1 MKKETSSKIRL
12 GLFVTI
18 GLAVF
23 IGGIYFI
30 GEGQQL
36 FRSTFRIS
44 GVFKD
49 VGGLQPGNNVRF
61 SGINVGVVD
70 NINIIS
76 DSTVRVEILIDE
88 ATRKFIRKN
97 AIASIGSEGL
107 MGNKILIII
116 PGTVGE
122 KIIENNDT
130 VITTL
135 PMNLDEVFLSLKA
148 TIDNTTII
156 TGDLANIMENIQ
168 SGRGTICRLV
178 MDSSLRQNFDSTF
191 ENLKEGTAEFRRF
204 MIKTNDLDLDGIVVS
219 LKVTMDNTANITGD
233 LLKITNTIQSGQGTM
248 GKLFM
253 DPSLGYNI
261 DTTVIHLKEGTE
273 GLKSLLEKAKKSWLL
288 WGN

>member
-1 MKKETSSKIRL
+1 MKKETSSKIKL

-23 IGGIYFI
+23 VGGIYFI

-88 ATRKFIRKN
+88 ATRKFIKKN

-122 KIIENNDT
+122 KNIENNDT
-130 VITTL
+130 VITSV

-148 TIDNTTII
+148 TIDNTTSI
-156 TGDLANIMENIQ
+156 TGDLAKITENIQ
-168 SGRGTICRLV
+168 SGRGTIGRLL
-178 MDSSLRQNFDSTF
+178 MDRSLRKDFDSTF
-191 ENLKEGTAEFRRF
+191 ENLKEGTAEFHRF
-204 MIKTNDLDLDGIVVS
+204 MVKANDLDEIFVS
-219 LKVTMDNTANITGD
+219 LKLTMDNTANITGD

>member
-70 NINIIS
+70 NISIIS

-130 VITTL
+130 VITAV

-148 TIDNTTII
+148 TIDNTTSI
-156 TGDLANIMENIQ
+156 TGDLAKITENIQ
-168 SGRGTICRLV
+168 SGRGTIGRLL
-178 MDSSLRQNFDSTF
+178 MDRSLRKDFDSTF
-191 ENLKEGTAEFRRF
+191 DNLKEGTAEFHRF
-204 MIKTNDLDLDGIVVS
+204 MLKANDLDEVFES
-219 LKVTMDNTANITGD
+219 LKLTMDNTANITGD

>member
-1 MKKETSSKIRL
+1 M
-12 GLFVTI
+12 TI
-18 GLAVF
+18 GMAVF
-23 IGGIYFI
+23 IVGIYFI

-88 ATRKFIRKN
+88 TTRKFIKKN

-116 PGTVGE
+116 PGTAGE
-122 KIIENNDT
+122 RIIENNDT
-130 VITTL
+130 VITAV

-148 TIDNTTII
+148 TIDNTTSI
-156 TGDLANIMENIQ
+156 TGDLAKITENIQ
-168 SGRGTICRLV
+168 SGRGTIGRLL
-178 MDSSLRQNFDSTF
+178 MDRSLRQNFDSTF
-191 ENLKEGTAEFRRF
+191 QNLKDGTAEFHRL
-204 MIKTNDLDLDGIVVS
+204 MVKANDLDEVFVS
-219 LKVTMDNTANITGD
+219 LKLTMDNTANITGD

-273 GLKSLLEKAKKSWLL
+273 GLKSLLDKAKKSWLL

>member
-1 MKKETSSKIRL
+1 MKKATSSKIKL
-12 GLFVTI
+12 GMFVTL
-18 GLAVF
+18 GMAVF
-23 IGGIYFI
+23 IAGIYFI

-49 VGGLQPGNNVRF
+49 VAGLQPGNNVRF

-70 NINIIS
+70 NISIVS
-76 DSTVRVEILIDE
+76 DSSVRVEILIDE
-88 ATRKFIRKN
+88 DTRKFIKKD
-97 AIASIGSEGL
+97 AVATIGSEGL
-107 MGNKILIII
+107 MGNKILIIT
-116 PGTVGE
+116 PGSGGE
-122 KIIENNDT
+122 KIIENND
-130 VITTL
+130 VIVTSL
-135 PMNLDEVFLSLKA
+135 PLNLDDVFASLKT
-148 TIDNTTII
+148 TIDNTSNI
-156 TGDLANIMENIQ
+156 TGDLAKITENIQ
-168 SGRGTICRLV
+168 SGRGTIGKLL
-178 MDSSLRQNFDSTF
+178 MDKSLRQNFDSTV
-191 ENLKEGTAEFRRF
+191 ENLKEGTAEFHRL
-204 MIKTNDLDLDGIVVS
+204 MVKANDLDEVFVS
-219 LKVTMDNTANITGD
+219 LKLTMDNTANITGD